1 MAGPVAFR
9 SPCHLYGLM
18 KQTIRVMTVV
28 IGAMCAACYNQA
40 PLATFPPP
48 PHTHIVAQLS
58 DSGTVAMGSALG
70 PGVIAVAGV
79 VEKADEKTWL
89 LHMVSAD
96 QKDGRTIDW
105 NQELVSFPASIFI
118 QPQIRVLDKK
128 KSWLAAAAIMGGAF
142 LAARG
147 FNLIGSNGDKGD
159 STGPAASLIPGGG
172 K

>member
-1 MAGPVAFR
+1 MDF
-9 SPCHLYGLM
+9 M
-18 KQTIRVMTVV
+18 NQTIRIMTLA

-48 PHTHIVAQLS
+48 PQTHIIAQLS
-58 DSGTVAMGSALG
+58 DSGTVAMGNALG
-70 PGVIAVAGV
+70 PGVIAIAGV
-79 VEKADEKTWL
+79 VEKADDKTWL

-96 QKDGRTIDW
+96 QKDGRTVDW
-105 NQELVSFPASIFI
+105 NQELVSFPVSIII

-128 KSWLAAAAIMGGAF
+128 KSWLAAAAITGGAF
-142 LAARG
+142 LAARA

-159 STGPAASLIPGGG
+159 STGPTTSLIPYGG